1 MTEKTIIRPE
11 PLVIERHFD
20 APRALVFQAWTT
32 AEHMKNWFSPEHF
45 TTPEA
50 TIECRPGGKFDICM
64 QAPDG
69 KQYWSRGRFIDV
81 VPGES
86 LSFEAGAH
94 VDDSGEAP
102 FAVRTFVT
110 FADEGDGTLMNVRQ
124 EYEIYDEA
132 GKMAVGGAQQG
143 WRTTLD
149 KLEHEVARIK
159 AG

>member
-11 PLVIERHFD
+11 PLMIERRFD
-20 APRALVFQAWTT
+20 APRAIVFQAWTT

-50 TIECRPGGKFDICM
+50 VIECRPGGRFDLCM

-69 KQYWSRGRFIDV
+69 QKFWNHGRFIDV
-81 VPGES
+81 VENES
-86 LSFEAGAH
+86 LSFEAGGH
-94 VDDSGEAP
+94 VDDSGNAP
-102 FAVRTFVT
+102 FAVRTYVT
-110 FADEGDGTLMNVRQ
+110 FTDDGDGSLMSVRQ

-132 GKMAVGGAQQG
+132 AKAMVGGASEG

-149 KLEHEVARIK
+149 KLEREVSRIK
-159 AG
+159 G

>member
-11 PLVIERHFD
+11 PLVIDRHFD

-50 TIECRPGGKFDICM
+50 VIECRPGGRFDVCM

-69 KQYWSRGRFIDV
+69 QKFWNRGRFIDV
-81 VPGES
+81 VENES
-86 LSFEAGAH
+86 LSFEAGGH
-94 VDDSGEAP
+94 VDDSGNAP
-102 FAVRTFVT
+102 FAVRTYVAFS
-110 FADEGDGTLMNVRQ
+110 DDGDGSLMSVRQ

-132 GKMAVGGAQQG
+132 AKAMIGGAPEG

-149 KLEHEVARIK
+149 KLEREVARIK
-159 AG
+159 G

>member
-1 MTEKTIIRPE
+1 MNEKTIIRPE
-11 PLVIERHFD
+11 PLLIERHFD
-20 APRALVFQAWTT
+20 APRAIVFQAWTT

-50 TIECRPGGKFDICM
+50 VIECRPGGRFDLCM

-69 KQYWSRGRFIDV
+69 QKFWNHGRFIDV
-81 VPGES
+81 VENES

-94 VDDSGEAP
+94 VDDSGNAP
-102 FAVRTFVT
+102 FAVRTYVT
-110 FADEGDGTLMNVRQ
+110 FTHDGDGSLMSVRQ

-132 GKMAVGGAQQG
+132 AKAMVGGAPEG

-149 KLEHEVARIK
+149 KLEREVARIK
-159 AG
+159 G

>member
-11 PLVIERHFD
+11 PLVIERRFD
-20 APRALVFQAWTT
+20 APRAIVFQAWTT

-50 TIECRPGGKFDICM
+50 VIECRPGGRFDVCM

-69 KQYWSRGRFIDV
+69 QKFWNHGRFIDV
-81 VPGES
+81 VENES
-86 LSFEAGAH
+86 LSFETGAH
-94 VDDSGEAP
+94 VDDSGNAP

-110 FADEGDGTLMNVRQ
+110 FADDGDGSLMSVRQ

-132 GKMAVGGAQQG
+132 AKAMVGGAPEG
-143 WRTTLD
+143 WRTTLN
-149 KLEHEVARIK
+149 KLEAEVARIK
-159 AG
+159 G

>member
-20 APRALVFQAWTT
+20 APRAIVFQAWTT

-50 TIECRPGGKFDICM
+50 VIECRPGGRFDICM

-69 KQYWSRGRFIDV
+69 QKFWNHGRFIDV
-81 VPGES
+81 VENES

-94 VDDSGEAP
+94 VDDSGNAP

-110 FADEGDGTLMNVRQ
+110 FADDGDGSLMSVRQ

-132 GKMAVGGAQQG
+132 AKAMVGGAPEG
-143 WRTTLD
+143 WRTTLN
-149 KLEHEVARIK
+149 KLEAEVARIK
-159 AG
+159 G

>member
-11 PLVIERHFD
+11 PLEIERHFD
-20 APRALVFQAWTT
+20 APRAIVFQAWTT

-50 TIECRPGGKFDICM
+50 VIECRPGGRFDLCM

-69 KQYWSRGRFIDV
+69 QKFWNHGRFIDV
-81 VPGES
+81 VENES
-86 LSFEAGAH
+86 LSFEAGGH
-94 VDDSGEAP
+94 VDDSGNAP

-110 FADEGDGTLMNVRQ
+110 FADDGDGSLMSVRQ
-124 EYEIYDEA
+124 EYEIYDESA
-132 GKMAVGGAQQG
+132 KAMIGGASEG

-149 KLEHEVARIK
+149 KLEVEVARIK
-159 AG
+159 G

>member
-20 APRALVFQAWTT
+20 APRALVFRAWTT

-50 TIECRPGGKFDICM
+50 VIECRPGGRFDICM

-69 KQYWSRGRFIDV
+69 QKFWNHGRFIDV
-81 VPGES
+81 VENES

-94 VDDSGEAP
+94 VDDSGNAP

-110 FADEGDGTLMNVRQ
+110 FRDDGDGSLMSVRQ

-132 GKMAVGGAQQG
+132 AQAMVGGAPEG

-149 KLEHEVARIK
+149 KLEREVARIK
-159 AG
+159 G

>member
-20 APRALVFQAWTT
+20 APRKIVFEAWTT
-32 AEHMKNWFSPEHF
+32 AEHMKNWFSPAHF

-50 TIECRPGGKFDICM
+50 EIECRPGGKFDVCM

-69 KQYWSRGRFIDV
+69 QRFWSRGRFVDV
-81 VPGES
+81 AVNES
-86 LSFEAGAH
+86 LSFEAGGH
-94 VDDSGEAP
+94 VDDSGDAP

-110 FADEGDGTLMNVRQ
+110 FADDGDGTLMTVRQ

-132 GKMAVGGAQQG
+132 GQAAVGGAPEG

-149 KLEHEVARIK
+149 KLEAEVARIK
-159 AG
+159 G

>member
-20 APRALVFQAWTT
+20 APRAIVFQAWTT

-50 TIECRPGGKFDICM
+50 VIECRPGGRFDLCM

-69 KQYWSRGRFIDV
+69 QKFWNHGRFIDV
-81 VPGES
+81 VENES

-94 VDDSGEAP
+94 VDDSGNAP

-110 FADEGDGTLMNVRQ
+110 FADDGDGSLMSVRQ

-132 GKMAVGGAQQG
+132 AKAMVGGAPEG
-143 WRTTLD
+143 WRTTLN
-149 KLEHEVARIK
+149 KLEAEVARIK
-159 AG
+159 G